1 MTIESEVTDAVV
13 VADADVVSEASPSDG
28 SSVESRLVDGVR
40 SDPFL
45 VRAFLAHSAQ
55 YIGIAMVS
63 GSVVH
68 ASTLGGNPFKY
79 AALILA
85 GTLVYCLKFLIESG
99 FRVNRRLARYLA
111 ISTVVSLGTGMMS
124 GSAQHFLDGPR
135 AGAVLASVGV
145 VVAYVSFCLREDRR
159 ALNRRSLTGAL
170 LVGAALFAALWSLA
184 GSLSGSGGHH

>member
-1 MTIESEVTDAVV
+1 MSIESEVTDAET
-13 VADADVVSEASPSDG
+13 EASPSDV
-28 SSVESRLVDGVR
+28 SSIENNPVAGVG

-68 ASTLGGNPFKY
+68 ASTLGGSPIKY
-79 AALILA
+79 AALIFA
-85 GTLVYCLKFLIESG
+85 GTLVYCMKFLIEAG
-99 FRVNRRLARYLA
+99 FRVDRRLAKFLA

-124 GSAQHFLDGPR
+124 GSAQHYLDGPR
-135 AGAVLASVGV
+135 AGAVLASVGF

-159 ALNRRSLTGAL
+159 ALNRRSVTGAL
-170 LVGAALFAALWSLA
+170 LIGAVMFAALWSLA
-184 GSLSGSGGHH
+184 SVLSTSGGHH